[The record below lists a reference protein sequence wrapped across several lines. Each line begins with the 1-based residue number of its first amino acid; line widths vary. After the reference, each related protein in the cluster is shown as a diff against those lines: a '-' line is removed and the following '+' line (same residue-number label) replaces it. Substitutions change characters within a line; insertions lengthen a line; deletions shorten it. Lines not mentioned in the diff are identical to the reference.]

1 MAYLMDILSSMQDS
15 KGFIWI
21 STGMGLYRYDGTEI
35 IHFGSID
42 GLPSD
47 VVFEAIE
54 DFQRR
59 IWVRIIVGE
68 FYRYLS

>member
-1 MAYLMDILSSMQDS
+1 MAYLMDILSTMQDS

-21 STGMGLYRYDGTEI
+21 STDMGLYRYDGAEM

-42 GLPSD
+42 GLSSD

-54 DFQRR
+54 DFQGR
-59 IWVRIIVGE
+59 IWVRTIVG
-68 FYRYLS
+68 